1 MGDRSRIIVKSESFI
16 EPIHLYGHWSGRD
29 NLSAVATVLSK
40 TDRIGDPSYL
50 TAQLFYEFA
59 VFQNSYDG
67 NLGFGISVQT
77 ADDYLGDDNPP
88 IIIFAEIGAV
98 AYDDYFYTKEEFL
111 EKFGVSA

>member
-1 MGDRSRIIVKSESFI
+1 MGDRSRIIVKSERFI

-29 NLSAVATVLSK
+29 NLQAVANVLAK

-59 VFQNSYDG
+59 KANGYDG
-67 NLGFGISVQT
+67 NLGFGISVET
-77 ADDYLGDDNPP
+77 ADGYLGDDNPP